1 MRCDKTLHTLQTD
14 IQSWEGDVVSVD
26 IIEGPWCVRE
36 YARVG
41 RMMPPSTTVTL

>member
-36 YARVG
+36 YARV
-41 RMMPPSTTVTL
+41 PYD